1 MLSLLGSLQ
10 PDPFSPRHRVSHRK
24 PEKEE
29 GSESDDESLG
39 IDNDSSDSSAED
51 IKSHITENIDM

>member
-10 PDPFSPRHRVSHRK
+10 SDPFSPRHVPDRK

-29 GSESDDESLG
+29 GIESDAESVDIAEGSSES
-39 IDNDSSDSSAED
+39 ED
-51 IKSHITENIDM
+51 